1 MNFAKESERREVRN
15 EEKSEKCY
23 LGGKNETFAKQKKKR
38 N

>member
-15 EEKSEKCY
+15 EEKSEKCCF
-23 LGGKNETFAKQKKKR
+23 GGKNETFAKQKKKR